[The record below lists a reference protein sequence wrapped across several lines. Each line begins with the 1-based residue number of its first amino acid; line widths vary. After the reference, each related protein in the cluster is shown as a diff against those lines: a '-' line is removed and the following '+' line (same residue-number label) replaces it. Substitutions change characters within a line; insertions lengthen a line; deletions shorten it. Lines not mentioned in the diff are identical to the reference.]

1 MKSVVCTKLGDPKLL
16 EIKEVKKPT
25 PSKEEVLIKVE
36 AAGINF
42 PDALLVQGKY
52 QVVLDPPF
60 TPGNEICGLI
70 DEVGENVD
78 FKIGTKVIG
87 LPEIGGFSEYVAIN
101 KNLVIPINSS
111 LSSVEA
117 ASLPINYGTSYY
129 ALKRRANIKKGE
141 TILVLGAAGGIGT
154 ATIQLAKIL
163 GVKTICAVSNQEKEE
178 YVKTLGA
185 DEVIRYDKFDLKDE
199 VKKLTNGNGVDVVMD
214 PVGGNVTE
222 QALRATAWNGRL
234 LVVGFTDGNIPKVPL
249 NLTLVKGV
257 SIIGVWWGRWT
268 MTSPNELYEDFKE
281 LLNFIENDSLK
292 IVPNKIYSINDVP
305 EALERFVNRKN
316 IGKSV
321 VKF

>member
-70 DEVGENVD
+70 DEVGEKVD
-78 FKIGTKVIG
+78 FEIGTKVIG

-163 GVKTICAVSNQEKEE
+163 GVKTICAVSDQEKEE

>member
-1 MKSVVCTKLGDPKLL
+1 MRSVICTKLGDPKLL
-16 EIKEVKKPT
+16 EIKEVKKPA

-70 DEVGENVD
+70 YEVGEKVD

-199 VKKLTNGNGVDVVMD
+199 VKKLTDGNGVDVVMD

-268 MTSPNELYEDFKE
+268 MTSPNELYEDFQE

-305 EALERFVNRKN
+305 EALERFINRKN

>member
-1 MKSVVCTKLGDPKLL
+1 M
-16 EIKEVKKPT
+16 
-25 PSKEEVLIKVE
+25 
-36 AAGINF
+36 
-42 PDALLVQGKY
+42 
-52 QVVLDPPF
+52 
-60 TPGNEICGLI
+60 
-70 DEVGENVD
+70 
-78 FKIGTKVIG
+78 
-87 LPEIGGFSEYVAIN
+87 
-101 KNLVIPINSS
+101 
-111 LSSVEA
+111 
-117 ASLPINYGTSYY
+117 
-129 ALKRRANIKKGE
+129 
-141 TILVLGAAGGIGT
+141 GAAGGIGT

>member
-1 MKSVVCTKLGDPKLL
+1 MRSVICTKLGDPKLL
-16 EIKEVKKPT
+16 EIKEVKKPA

-70 DEVGENVD
+70 YEVGEKVD

-268 MTSPNELYEDFKE
+268 MTSPNELYEDFQE

-305 EALERFVNRKN
+305 EALERFINRKN

>member
-1 MKSVVCTKLGDPKLL
+1 MRSVICTKLGDPKLL
-16 EIKEVKKPT
+16 EIKEVKKPA

-70 DEVGENVD
+70 YEVGEKVD

>member
-1 MKSVVCTKLGDPKLL
+1 MRSVICTKLGDPKLL
-16 EIKEVKKPT
+16 EIKEVKKPA

-70 DEVGENVD
+70 YEVGEKVD

-199 VKKLTNGNGVDVVMD
+199 VKKLTDGNGVDVVMD

-305 EALERFVNRKN
+305 EALERFINRKN

>member
-16 EIKEVKKPT
+16 KIKEVKKPT

-70 DEVGENVD
+70 DEVGEKVD
-78 FKIGTKVIG
+78 FEIGTKVIG
-87 LPEIGGFSEYVAIN
+87 LPEIGGFSEYVALN

-163 GVKTICAVSNQEKEE
+163 GVKTICAVSDQEKEE

>member
-1 MKSVVCTKLGDPKLL
+1 MRSVVCTKLGDPKLL
-16 EIKEVKKPT
+16 EIKEVKKPA

-70 DEVGENVD
+70 YEVGEKVD

-268 MTSPNELYEDFKE
+268 MTSPNELYEDFQE

-305 EALERFVNRKN
+305 EALERFINRKN

>member
-70 DEVGENVD
+70 DEVGEKVD
-78 FKIGTKVIG
+78 FEIGTKVIG

-281 LLNFIENDSLK
+281 LLNFIENES
-292 IVPNKIYSINDVP
+292 
-305 EALERFVNRKN
+305 
-316 IGKSV
+316 
-321 VKF
+321 

>member
-70 DEVGENVD
+70 DEVGEKVD

-199 VKKLTNGNGVDVVMD
+199 VKKLTNGNGVDIVMD

>member
-70 DEVGENVD
+70 DEVGEKVD
-78 FKIGTKVIG
+78 FEIGTKVIG

-281 LLNFIENDSLK
+281 LLNFIENESLK

>member
-70 DEVGENVD
+70 DEVGEKVN
-78 FKIGTKVIG
+78 FEIGTKVIG

-163 GVKTICAVSNQEKEE
+163 GVKTICAVSDQEKEE

>member
-1 MKSVVCTKLGDPKLL
+1 MRSVVCTKLGDPKLL
-16 EIKEVKKPT
+16 EIKEVKKPA

-70 DEVGENVD
+70 YEVGEKVD

-199 VKKLTNGNGVDVVMD
+199 VKKLTDGNGVDVVMD

-268 MTSPNELYEDFKE
+268 MTSPNELYEDFQE

-305 EALERFVNRKN
+305 EALERFINRKN

>member
-1 MKSVVCTKLGDPKLL
+1 MRSVVCTKLGDPKLL
-16 EIKEVKKPT
+16 EIKEVKKPA

-70 DEVGENVD
+70 YEVGEKVD

-199 VKKLTNGNGVDVVMD
+199 VKKLTDGNGVDVVMD

-268 MTSPNELYEDFKE
+268 MTSPNELYEDFQE

-292 IVPNKIYSINDVP
+292 IVPNVIYSINDVP
-305 EALERFVNRKN
+305 EALERFINRKN

>member
-52 QVVLDPPF
+52 QVILDPPF

-70 DEVGENVD
+70 DEVGEKVD
-78 FKIGTKVIG
+78 FEIGTKVIG
-87 LPEIGGFSEYVAIN
+87 LPEIGGFSEYVALN

-199 VKKLTNGNGVDVVMD
+199 VKKLTNGSGVDVVMD

-281 LLNFIENDSLK
+281 LLNFIENESLK

>member
-1 MKSVVCTKLGDPKLL
+1 MRSVVCTKLGDPKLL
-16 EIKEVKKPT
+16 EIKEVKKPA

-70 DEVGENVD
+70 YEVGEKVD

-185 DEVIRYDKFDLKDE
+185 NEVIRYDKFDLKDE

-268 MTSPNELYEDFKE
+268 MTSPNELYEDFQE

-305 EALERFVNRKN
+305 EALERFINRKN

>member
-16 EIKEVKKPT
+16 EIKEVKKPI

-70 DEVGENVD
+70 DEVGEKVD
-78 FKIGTKVIG
+78 FEIGTKVIG

-163 GVKTICAVSNQEKEE
+163 GVKTICAVSDQEKEE

>member
-70 DEVGENVD
+70 DEVGEKVD
-78 FKIGTKVIG
+78 FEIGTKVIG

-163 GVKTICAVSNQEKEE
+163 GVKTICAVSDQEKEE

-281 LLNFIENDSLK
+281 LLNFIENESLK

>member
-70 DEVGENVD
+70 DEVGEKVD
-78 FKIGTKVIG
+78 FEIGTKVIG

-281 LLNFIENDSLK
+281 LLSFIENDSLK

>member
-1 MKSVVCTKLGDPKLL
+1 MKTVVCTKLGDPNLL
-16 EIKEVKKPT
+16 RIKDVKKPT
-25 PSKEEVLIKVE
+25 PSKEEVIIKVE

-111 LSSVEA
+111 LSSIEA

-141 TILVLGAAGGIGT
+141 TILILGAAGGIGT
-154 ATIQLAKIL
+154 ATIQLSKIL

-178 YVKTLGA
+178 YVKNLGA
-185 DEVIRYDKFDLKDE
+185 DQVIRYDKFDLKDE

-234 LVVGFTDGNIPKVPL
+234 LIVGFTDGNIPKVPL

-268 MTSPNELYEDFKE
+268 MLSPNELYEDFEE
-281 LLNFIENDSLK
+281 LLNFVENESLK

-305 EALERFVNRKN
+305 KALEKFVTRKN